1 MESPGV
7 GWGGVNFLLLAEH
20 SLAKGKRSKVSA
32 SVPGASQ
39 RPMGSRRQRRLLRD
53 VKELMAQGGPNVL
66 GCLFQELAQ
75 DALRVPTQHLSFI
88 SEPPVPTTTAGA
100 PRLWI

>member
-39 RPMGSRRQRRLLRD
+39 RPMGS
-53 VKELMAQGGPNVL
+53 
-66 GCLFQELAQ
+66 
-75 DALRVPTQHLSFI
+75 
-88 SEPPVPTTTAGA
+88 SET
-100 PRLWI
+100 

>member
-53 VKELMAQGGPNVL
+53 VKELMAHGGPNVL

-75 DALRVPTQHLSFI
+75 GALRVPTKHL
-88 SEPPVPTTTAGA
+88 
-100 PRLWI
+100 